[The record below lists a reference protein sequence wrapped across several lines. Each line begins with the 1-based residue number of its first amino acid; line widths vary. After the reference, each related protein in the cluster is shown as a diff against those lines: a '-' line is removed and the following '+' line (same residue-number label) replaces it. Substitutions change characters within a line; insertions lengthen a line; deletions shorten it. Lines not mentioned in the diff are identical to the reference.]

1 MAQSRQSEKLQM
13 NLFGKSSDAEN
24 CVIAFMPIKPIYA
37 RKLMSGEKKYEF
49 RKSPINID
57 LSHIII
63 YASSPVKKVIGL
75 AEVKRVLV
83 TSPSAVWSQTK
94 HAAGIA
100 KKAYEDYF
108 AGKKQAYA
116 IEIKK
121 IVHLAKEI
129 APVELENGFKVPQ
142 SFSYVDTKFYL
153 KVAKKG
159 GLDAN
164 ER

>member
-1 MAQSRQSEKLQM
+1 M
-13 NLFGKSSDAEN
+13 NLFGKSSDTEK

-49 RKSPINID
+49 RKSPIND
-57 LSHIII
+57 NLTHIII

-83 TSPSAVWSQTK
+83 TSPSAVWTQTK

-100 KKAYEDYF
+100 RKEYDNYF

-121 IVHLAKEI
+121 VVHLAKEI
-129 APVELENGFKVPQ
+129 APIELENGFKVPQ
-142 SFSYVDTKFYL
+142 SFSYVDSKFYL

-159 GLDAN
+159 GFEIDK
-164 ER
+164 R